1 MEKERTGVRGYG
13 TGAAQRYQHNMIP
26 VLVFTEHLVSGF
38 GLFAYLF
45 VCLFGTEYSTG
56 MRRRRLS
63 QKKKKEE
70 KRWRRKKK
78 EKKEKVLYS
87 RFYYRT
93 VAVRY
98 CTGTA
103 QGKRKKERKKGRK
116 RKEKERSNCIITTV

>member
-1 MEKERTGVRGYG
+1 
-13 TGAAQRYQHNMIP
+13 MIP
-26 VLVFTEHLVSGF
+26 VLVFTESLGESFSLGIW
-38 GLFAYLF
+38 AYLLCLF

-70 KRWRRKKK
+70 KRWRRKK
-78 EKKEKVLYS
+78 ERKKRKKYS

-103 QGKRKKERKKGRK
+103 QGKRKKRKKERK
-116 RKEKERSNCIITTV
+116 RKEKKRSNCIIILCNGVGIGTVC

>member
-38 GLFAYLF
+38 GLFALF

-70 KRWRRKKK
+70 KRWRRKKERK
-78 EKKEKVLYS
+78 
-87 RFYYRT
+87 
-93 VAVRY
+93 
-98 CTGTA
+98 
-103 QGKRKKERKKGRK
+103 KRKKYYTVG
-116 RKEKERSNCIITTV
+116 STTVP